1 MILKRLYRAYG
12 YVNQPLLLFRF
23 RYISILVRLTIAVK
37 DSSRFLLSTLFYF
50 VALPRVHLDYRI
62 LCKWIYMA
70 FVYFRVSSCPRRIG
84 WNQRSELY
92 TRADMLMNLFS
103 TMKRQ
108 TVLIAAPGYVEIAAS
123 LVGSSVS
130 SLPRY
135 LMMKPHR

>member
-1 MILKRLYRAYG
+1 MLSVWICKSTL
-12 YVNQPLLLFRF
+12 PLFRF
-23 RYISILVRLTIAVK
+23 RYISILICLAIAAK

-50 VALPRVHLDYRI
+50 VALPCVHLDYRI
-62 LCKWIYMA
+62 LCKWIYIV

-84 WNQRSELY
+84 WNQRSGLY
-92 TRADMLMNLFS
+92 TRADMLMNLSS

-123 LVGSSVS
+123 LIGFSVS

-135 LMMKPHR
+135 LVVKPHR

>member
-1 MILKRLYRAYG
+1 MLSVWICKSTL
-12 YVNQPLLLFRF
+12 PLFRF
-23 RYISILVRLTIAVK
+23 RYISILICLAIAAK

-62 LCKWIYMA
+62 LCKWIYIV

-84 WNQRSELY
+84 WNQRSGLY
-92 TRADMLMNLFS
+92 TRADMLMNLSS

-123 LVGSSVS
+123 LIGFSVS

-135 LMMKPHR
+135 LVVKPQR

>member
-1 MILKRLYRAYG
+1 MLSVWICKSTL
-12 YVNQPLLLFRF
+12 PLFRF
-23 RYISILVRLTIAVK
+23 RYISILICLAIAAK

-62 LCKWIYMA
+62 LCKWIYIV

-84 WNQRSELY
+84 WNQRSGLY
-92 TRADMLMNLFS
+92 TRADMLMNLSS

-108 TVLIAAPGYVEIAAS
+108 TVLIAAPDYVEIAAS
-123 LVGSSVS
+123 LIGFSVS

-135 LMMKPHR
+135 LVVKPHR